1 MRKYDQIM
9 DHLQVTDDMK
19 ARILSSLKQAEQAPA
34 SPAST
39 LPFRHTKRYLS
50 LAACLVLLIVGA
62 AVLPHWQHNTP
73 EPDEPGV
80 MGVPNI
86 TEVDS
91 VQALAEAV
99 GFPVSD
105 VPILPFTPTET
116 DYTAYGQDLA
126 QITYIN
132 QTQTAVYRKSPL
144 EEDNSGDYNV
154 YADVQTISITG
165 ISVTLKGNDGSYALA
180 IWQSGSYSYSL
191 SLSPGAA
198 PDSWNSIL
206 SALIQAENQT

>member
-19 ARILSSLKQAEQAPA
+19 ARILSSLKQAEKAPA
-34 SPAST
+34 SPAPIRS
-39 LPFRHTKRYLS
+39 FRPLKRYLS

-73 EPDEPGV
+73 EQNEPGI

-91 VQALAEAV
+91 VQALAETV

-105 VPILPFTPTET
+105 VPTLPFTPTET
-116 DYTAYGQDLA
+116 DYTAYSQDLA
-126 QITYIN
+126 QITYTD
-132 QTQTAVYRKSPL
+132 QAQTAVYRKSPL
-144 EEDNSGDYNV
+144 EEDNSGDYTV
-154 YADVQTISITG
+154 YTDIQTISVDG
-165 ISVTLKGNDGSYALA
+165 ISVTLKGDDGSYALA
-180 IWQSGSYSYSL
+180 IWQTDSYSYSL

-198 PDSWNSIL
+198 TDSWNTIL

>member
-19 ARILSSLKQAEQAPA
+19 ARILSSLKQAEPASA
-34 SPAST
+34 SPAPT
-39 LPFRHTKRYLS
+39 PPFRHTKRYLS
-50 LAACLVLLIVGA
+50 LAACLILLIVGA

-73 EPDEPGV
+73 EPNEPGV

-91 VQALAEAV
+91 VQTLAETV

-105 VPILPFTPTET
+105 VPTLPFTPTET
-116 DYTAYGQDLA
+116 TYTAYGQDLA
-126 QITYIN
+126 QITYAD
-132 QTQTAVYRKSPL
+132 QTQTAVYRKSSL

-154 YADVQTISITG
+154 YADVQTISLAG
-165 ISVTLKGNDGSYALA
+165 IPVTLKGNDGSYALA

-191 SLSPGAA
+191 SLSPGAT
-198 PDSWNSIL
+198 PDSWNTIL